1 MTLKERFNEI
11 LNIYN
16 YYNMAIIVNDKG
28 TVEYFYNNRPDIN
41 SITEKEILGHNVLE
55 SCLNVTEETSTLYY
69 AIRTGKPVKNVYYKL
84 ETSKDDTVYSYG
96 NTIPIKDGDK
106 VLGAV
111 EIAKY
116 IEAGDNFA
124 SGDIF
129 IESFKTEK
137 DRLYSI
143 EDIKGSSKEIER
155 LKFKIQRVADTDSTV
170 LIYGETGTGKELAA
184 ESIHSAGK
192 RKNKKFVS
200 QNCAAIPPMLLE
212 SILFGTEK
220 GSFTGAENRR
230 GIIESAQGGTL
241 FLDEINTMDV
251 DTQSKILKAIEEKKI
266 MRVGGTES
274 IPVDVRVIA
283 AVNVN
288 PKECVRQGTLR
299 EDLYYRLRVVELR
312 LPPLKERKEDIP
324 ELTEYFIKYFNA
336 RFSKYIAGLSS
347 DLKEEFMN
355 YDWPGNVRE
364 LKNAIERGFNI
375 AVTPIIESRDVELA
389 GRLEKRH
396 GNSPFS
402 GEKRLLPDGQFF
414 FPDGEKSLKEMV
426 ADKEREIIEKVYS
439 QSKNVT
445 EAAAALNV
453 SRQGLSKK
461 LAEYGIT
468 EKKQQ

>member
-1 MTLKERFNEI
+1 MTLKDRFNEI

-16 YYNMAIIVNDKG
+16 YYNMAIIVNEKG
-28 TVEYFYNNRPDIN
+28 IVEYFFNNRPDIN
-41 SITEKEILGHNVLE
+41 SATEKDVLGHNILE
-55 SCLNVTEETSTLYY
+55 SCLNITEETSTLYY
-69 AIRTGKPVKNVYYKL
+69 AIRTGKAVKNTYQKL
-84 ETSKDDTVYSYG
+84 ETSKGDIVYSYG
-96 NTIPIKDGDK
+96 STMPIKDGDK

-116 IEAGDNFA
+116 IEAGDTFA
-124 SGDIF
+124 SGDIL
-129 IESFKTEK
+129 IENLSAKK
-137 DRLYSI
+137 DRIYGI

-155 LKFKIQRVADTDSTV
+155 LKFKIRRVADTDSTV

-230 GIIESAQGGTL
+230 GIMETAQGGTL

-288 PKECVRQGTLR
+288 PKECLKRGTLR
-299 EDLYYRLRVVELR
+299 EDLYYRLRVVELK

-324 ELTEYFIKYFNA
+324 ELTEYFIKYFNT
-336 RFSKYIAGLSS
+336 RFGKYVAGLSRE
-347 DLKEEFMN
+347 LEEEFMA

-364 LKNAIERGFNI
+364 LRNAVERGFNM
-375 AVTPIIESRDVELA
+375 AVTPIIESGDVELT
-389 GRLEKRH
+389 GRIGGKTEH
-396 GNSPFS
+396 GD
-402 GEKRLLPDGQFF
+402 LPSCGR
-414 FPDGEKSLKEMV
+414 SLKDMV
-426 ADKEREIIEKVYS
+426 SEKEREIIEKVYFS
-439 QSKNVT
+439 SKNVT
-445 EAAAALNV
+445 EAAANLNI

-461 LAEYGIT
+461 LAEYGISD
-468 EKKQQ
+468 KKKETAGRKDIHAAAEN